1 MVRERFSH
9 RLFALKTITKSWS
22 ITKRE
27 VEHIR
32 MERDI
37 LASLSA
43 IHHPFLIRLNSA
55 FQDKQNLFLVLDYH
69 AGADLATLLQRYI
82 CFPPDQ
88 CRLYAAEIV
97 MGLQELHRNYILYR

>member
-1 MVRERFSH
+1 MVRDQLSH

-27 VEHIR
+27 VDHIR

-55 FQDKQNLFLVLDYH
+55 FQDKQNLYLVLDYH

-97 MGLQELHRNYILYR
+97 MGLQELHRHCILYR

>member
-1 MVRERFSH
+1 M
-9 RLFALKTITKSWS
+9 TKSWS
-22 ITKRE
+22 ITRRE

-37 LASLSA
+37 LATLSS
-43 IHHPFLIRLNSA
+43 IHHPFLIRLHSA
-55 FQDKQNLFLVLDYH
+55 FQDPQNLYLVLDYH

-82 CFPPDQ
+82 CFPPEQ

-97 MGLQELHRNYILYR
+97 MGLQELHRHAILYR